1 MFEFHA
7 IICNQPTEY
16 ILGAELLESSSPD
29 SDNPEEGEIG
39 QIQYTDEDVVEVE
52 FVQQAIDGEEVIQA
66 LDPAAE
72 SKEDTPVIRHSGV
85 WNYFEEQLAEQKV
98 YCLLCRQLNVVH
110 SYSTNS
116 STSNLRKHLRTAHEV
131 EVENYRP
138 LIKKGKNEERRGYGI
153 SRVWK
158 YFCKVRKNGEIQE
171 RDYVYCAECLKGGV
185 QHRYKQTSSTG
196 TLKAHLRS
204 VHQLNIDSGRE
215 YTDMTNADE
224 FDPFETVAG
233 VGIGG

>member
-16 ILGAELLESSSPD
+16 ILGTDLLESSQ
-29 SDNPEEGEIG
+29 NPGVEEGEIGEIG

-52 FVQQAIDGEEVIQA
+52 FVQQEGIENEEIIQQDVDQTTA
-66 LDPAAE
+66 PI
-72 SKEDTPVIRHSGV
+72 VRHSGV
-85 WNYFEEQLAEQKV
+85 WNYFEEQAAEQKV
-98 YCLLCRQLNVVH
+98 YCLICRRNNVAH

-116 STSNLRKHLRTAHEV
+116 STSNLRKHLKTAHEV

-138 LIKKGKNEERRGYGI
+138 LIKKGRSEERRGYGI

-171 RDYVYCAECLKGGV
+171 RDYVYCAECLKSGI

-196 TLKAHLRS
+196 TLKAHLKS
-204 VHQLNIDSGRE
+204 IHNLDIHSGRE
-215 YTDMTNADE
+215 YSDSVNAAN
-224 FDPFETVAG
+224 FPFETISG
-233 VGIGG
+233 VGIGK